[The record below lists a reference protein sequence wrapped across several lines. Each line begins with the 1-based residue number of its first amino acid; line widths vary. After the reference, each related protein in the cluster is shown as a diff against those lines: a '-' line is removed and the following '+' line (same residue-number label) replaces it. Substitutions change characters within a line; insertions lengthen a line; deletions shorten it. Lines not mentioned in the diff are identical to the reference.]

1 MKLLLKSNEILWY
14 WLGLRFIQ
22 PVYGRYWYVENPVV
36 EYYKYELFLGD
47 SYHSTLNPKF
57 NSKFSLINRIRF
69 YLNQFLCYVVSSYVY
84 IKDYPR
90 RKQIKNTKC
99 ETDCHLWDWES

>member
-57 NSKFSLINRIRF
+57 NSKFSLINRIRCMKRL
-69 YLNQFLCYVVSSYVY
+69 LNPKINFFKIY
-84 IKDYPR
+84 IQM
-90 RKQIKNTKC
+90 RKLLVGLLIVG
-99 ETDCHLWDWES
+99 LILF